1 MRRLPRPSES
11 GCRIFDGPQ
20 LKEKCLK
27 DAVFGRLAL
36 IHIWIKSWV
45 GFGDHKCITEELG
58 RAFLSLCLHW
68 KNEFRGKLY
77 FSPIL
82 NHISQQWWVADV
94 QPRFVLHLFVL
105 KIMISTQISSGM
117 VSGCWPK
124 SRRPTLETEN
134 PWFCSCE
141 MQSENITNRERWF
154 VGDFYDCLLW
164 FDLVHFG
171 IYWYSQVK
179 YRRGSVWRV
188 LQAEGVFGEK
198 IAVDS
203 KWNILINNKG
213 FFYFHHPQQQR
224 YTFRQERFK
233 CRGRP
238 CRWAPQSLLQGLH
251 FFFFIG
257 TKYW

>member
-36 IHIWIKSWV
+36 IHIWIKYWV
-45 GFGDHKCITEELG
+45 GFGDHNCIAEELG
-58 RAFLSLCLHW
+58 GAFLSLCLHW

-77 FSPIL
+77 FSPISTIFL
-82 NHISQQWWVADV
+82 SSDELLM
-94 QPRFVLHLFVL
+94 FSLGLCCTFFVL

-213 FFYFHHPQQQR
+213 FF
-224 YTFRQERFK
+224 
-233 CRGRP
+233 
-238 CRWAPQSLLQGLH
+238 LLPSPPT
-251 FFFFIG
+251 
-257 TKYW
+257 TKIYI

>member
-1 MRRLPRPSES
+1 MHHRGAGTGFSITLPS
-11 GCRIFDGPQ
+11 
-20 LKEKCLK
+20 LKKWIPGK
-27 DAVFGRLAL
+27 VVFLTNS
-36 IHIWIKSWV
+36 KP
-45 GFGDHKCITEELG
+45 
-58 RAFLSLCLHW
+58 
-68 KNEFRGKLY
+68 Y
-77 FSPIL
+77 FSAVMRCWC
-82 NHISQQWWVADV
+82 SASVCE
-94 QPRFVLHLFVL
+94 RCTFFVL

-141 MQSENITNRERWF
+141 MQSENITNREKWF

-198 IAVDS
+198 IAVGS

-224 YTFRQERFK
+224 YTREIQM
-233 CRGRP
+233 
-238 CRWAPQSLLQGLH
+238 
-251 FFFFIG
+251 
-257 TKYW
+257 

>member
-1 MRRLPRPSES
+1 MRFLVDKLSYIYELSLEWVLGTTNVLQRSWEGLFYHFAFIEKMNSGES
-11 GCRIFDGPQ
+11 
-20 LKEKCLK
+20 
-27 DAVFGRLAL
+27 
-36 IHIWIKSWV
+36 
-45 GFGDHKCITEELG
+45 CISNQFLTI
-58 RAFLSLCLHW
+58 FLSSDEMLMFSLGLCCT
-68 KNEFRGKLY
+68 F
-77 FSPIL
+77 
-82 NHISQQWWVADV
+82 
-94 QPRFVLHLFVL
+94 FVL

-198 IAVDS
+198 IAVES
-203 KWNILINNKG
+203 TVWTLNGTSWSTTKV
-213 FFYFHHPQQQR
+213 F
-224 YTFRQERFK
+224 
-233 CRGRP
+233 
-238 CRWAPQSLLQGLH
+238 LLPSPPT
-251 FFFFIG
+251 
-257 TKYW
+257 TKIYI

>member
-1 MRRLPRPSES
+1 MFS
-11 GCRIFDGPQ
+11 
-20 LKEKCLK
+20 
-27 DAVFGRLAL
+27 
-36 IHIWIKSWV
+36 
-45 GFGDHKCITEELG
+45 LG
-58 RAFLSLCLHW
+58 LCCT
-68 KNEFRGKLY
+68 F
-77 FSPIL
+77 
-82 NHISQQWWVADV
+82 
-94 QPRFVLHLFVL
+94 FVL

-124 SRRPTLETEN
+124 SRRPTLETGN

-141 MQSENITNRERWF
+141 MQSENITNREKWF

-251 FFFFIG
+251 LLFFYWHKILVEMDVCIQETLENLKGSYEDDRVATMAVSIDIKKELETICKILKETIFVHSEESLVRRPRLGKNRFFG
-257 TKYW
+257 

>member
-1 MRRLPRPSES
+1 MGTTNASQRSWDGLFYHFAFIEKMNSGES
-11 GCRIFDGPQ
+11 
-20 LKEKCLK
+20 
-27 DAVFGRLAL
+27 
-36 IHIWIKSWV
+36 
-45 GFGDHKCITEELG
+45 CISHQFLTI
-58 RAFLSLCLHW
+58 FLSSDEMLMFSLGLCCT
-68 KNEFRGKLY
+68 F
-77 FSPIL
+77 
-82 NHISQQWWVADV
+82 
-94 QPRFVLHLFVL
+94 FVL